1 MSDLDKFEEA
11 GKEITDKIS
20 DYDIKILY
28 EMLKASDPDTIGK
41 IIEYRY
47 GVVGIAEN
55 EIALILRVITSN
67 YIGYYVAKFMEKET
81 VNIKKSLKEVQD
93 RLDKVLKKVGRMK

>member
-1 MSDLDKFEEA
+1 MFDLDKFEEA

-28 EMLKASDPDTIGK
+28 EMLKASDPDIIGK

-67 YIGYYVAKFMEKET
+67 YIGYYVAKFMEKEIG
-81 VNIKKSLKEVQD
+81 NIKKSLKEVQD